1 MTTPKSESPHIPESV
16 SYLLEDQIGF
26 LLRKANQRH
35 RSIFN
40 ARLGNSIAP
49 SQFSALAKLY
59 QLGPVSQN
67 QLGRLIALDSAT
79 IKGVVNRLVEAG
91 LVVSNRSDDDARLRM
106 ISLTKQGRDRIMELL
121 PLASEITELTI
132 EPLSR
137 QEAASLHRL
146 LGKIAQS
153 PE

>member
-1 MTTPKSESPHIPESV
+1 MPSPKPEPSGESESTP
-16 SYLLEDQIGF
+16 YLLDDQIGF

-40 ARLGNSIAP
+40 AEVDNSIAP

-59 QLGPVSQN
+59 ELGPVSQN

-79 IKGVVNRLVEAG
+79 IKGVVNRLIDAG
-91 LVVSNRSDDDARLRM
+91 HVISERSDDDARLRM
-106 ISLTKQGRDRIMELL
+106 ISLTDQGRHRIGGLL
-121 PLASEITELTI
+121 PVASRITELTV
-132 EPLSR
+132 EPLSER
-137 QEAASLHRL
+137 EAATLHRL
-146 LGKIAQS
+146 LSKIAQS